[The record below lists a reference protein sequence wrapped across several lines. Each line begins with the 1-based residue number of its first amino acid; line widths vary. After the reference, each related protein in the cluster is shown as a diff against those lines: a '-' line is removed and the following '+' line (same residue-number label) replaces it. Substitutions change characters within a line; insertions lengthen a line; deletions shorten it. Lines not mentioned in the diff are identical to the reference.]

1 MLFGTGSPCDTSF
14 PQGECLWV
22 MNVVN
27 FSSGLIK
34 LRKGATNVQQKYLQG
49 WLMQNSYFEHDPSL
63 DQF

>member
-1 MLFGTGSPCDTSF
+1 
-14 PQGECLWV
+14 

-34 LRKGATNVQQKYLQG
+34 LRKGANNVQQKYLQG